1 MRRNRLFGNKLHLY
15 AKRPLNCGIRTREQD
30 RVYRLA
36 YRLGY
41 PIAKRWW
48 RLHGRNRGVSI
59 AVWLGDTVLTQPVP
73 GGDLA

>member
-41 PIAKRWW
+41 PIAKP
-48 RLHGRNRGVSI
+48 I
-59 AVWLGDTVLTQPVP
+59 FDTCL
-73 GGDLA
+73 LRKWAKLLI